1 MRDLNSAEV
10 LYIQLLQEN
19 ISRMNQNCMQ
29 CKTWCIAIVTGILA
43 VVATTQKIE
52 LIFAGMIVTLGAYL
66 LDASYLRLEKNF
78 RCFEKRLVDLIKTS
92 EETNDDYLFDFDKDK
107 LTTKRTRFL
116 TRKEYGNA
124 PDVPANSLHWR
135 DSIFSWSTML
145 VYGAIEVLLLF
156 VYLILHTPVA
166 PCCCCCA

>member
-52 LIFAGMIVTLGAYL
+52 LIFAGMLVTLGAYL

-78 RCFEKRLVDLIKTS
+78 RCFEKRLVDLIKAS

-116 TRKEYGNA
+116 TRKEYENA

-145 VYGAIEVLLLF
+145 VYGAIEVLLLC